1 MKRVYLLLLVL
12 IAGLNVMSAG
22 SKTDKEKA
30 DMRKEIRDFKIKF
43 LAQEIELRDDQR
55 ARFAEVYGS
64 LMAEEGA
71 IWDEVCNAKQRL
83 KNQKN
88 LTDAEYEQVNAAL
101 VDGKSKGAALEK
113 KYDAIFA
120 KFLTP
125 KQRYKMKDA
134 EAKFRRKMEQMCSD
148 KKGKKH
154 KKK

>member
-1 MKRVYLLLLVL
+1 MLLVL
-12 IAGLNVMSAG
+12 MAGLNVMSAG
-22 SKTDKEKA
+22 SRTDKEKA
-30 DMRKEIRDFKIKF
+30 DMRKEIRDFKIRF

-55 ARFAEVYGS
+55 AKFTEVYSS

-71 IWDEVCNAKQRL
+71 IWDEVCNAKHRL

-101 VDGKSKGAALEK
+101 IDAKSKSAALEK
-113 KYDAIFA
+113 KYDAVFA

-134 EAKFRRKMEQMCSD
+134 EAQFRRKMEQMCSD